1 VPSDPPELDT
11 LRETAL
17 LFKGF
22 TNVDKTWLQLLADT
36 KPAIDLSLP
45 DHRTMLLRWLNSWG
59 CRIRYPRPGEPA
71 PFDSGMLNWWESWSA
86 VLPDVSLVSL
96 TDESIDAVA
105 SAYTELAALP
115 VANGKVRRTL
125 GPTAAAKA
133 LYAMRPNAIMPWDAA
148 IAARL
153 HGGRDG
159 AAFGRHLRLGREWAA
174 KVIAEA
180 GGEEAV
186 AEIVGRPGIPLA
198 KILDEYL
205 YVTITMRP
213 ALKG

>member
-1 VPSDPPELDT
+1 M
-11 LRETAL
+11 
-17 LFKGF
+17 FKRLNG
-22 TNVDKTWLQLLADT
+22 VDKTWLQLVDDT

-71 PFDSGMLNWWESWSA
+71 PFDTGVMNWWESWSA
-86 VLPDVSLVSL
+86 ALPDVSLARL
-96 TDESIDAVA
+96 TDETIDVVA
-105 SAYTELAALP
+105 SAYAELAALP

-148 IAARL
+148 IAAQL
-153 HGGRDG
+153 HGSRDG
-159 AAFGRHLRLGREWAA
+159 AAFGRHLRLGREWAVA
-174 KVIAEA
+174 VIAEAGCEDA

-186 AEIVGRPGIPLA
+186 PEIVGRPGIPLA

-205 YVTITMRP
+205 YVTITMHSAR
-213 ALKG
+213 KG